1 MCVFVAGLVLSEEAT
16 RELMPFPPEPL
27 SKDLFVY
34 LCIYVLVFVYLY
46 LCSCVFM
53 YLYLCICICV
63 FVAGLVVQEEAS
75 RKLIPSPE
83 SPLKGSL
90 CFSASPEYYTT
101 ETLHLKC

>member
-27 SKDLFVY
+27 SKDLFVH
-34 LCIYVLVFVYLY
+34 LCISICVFV
-46 LCSCVFM
+46 

-90 CFSASPEYYTT
+90 CFSASPEYYET
-101 ETLHLKC
+101 EILHLKC